1 MRSVVQRGLATFARA
16 QLPVVPRAFGA
27 PLMARQ
33 QQCRALCQSSSS
45 SDGGG
50 DPASASSPPQQQQ
63 QQQQRRQGEWG
74 VAPHE
79 ERLLREEAEV
89 NAEIWERLNRSS
101 PEPKLRSPVPEP
113 PTTHLETWANRAYI
127 SEIPEENALS
137 FRTRFYIDSTG
148 EQPDYSNKVQ
158 LVVKVS
164 KLGLTPLEER
174 RLIAVALP
182 NYHRKRKELHFSTR
196 RYDEVGRNKEFLRRR
211 VAALLE
217 DARENAEGHDLL
229 PDSEL
234 PLAARRRPWLPG
246 DTRVGSNRP
255 KRKLNQGSPG

>member
-1 MRSVVQRGLATFARA
+1 MRSVVQRGLTTFARA
-16 QLPVVPRAFGA
+16 QLPIVPRTFGA
-27 PLMARQ
+27 LRMARQQ
-33 QQCRALCQSSSS
+33 QQCRALCQSPSA

-50 DPASASSPPQQQQ
+50 DPASASSPPQEQ
-63 QQQQRRQGEWG
+63 QQQQRRQAAWID
-74 VAPHE
+74 PLE
-79 ERLLREEAEV
+79 ERMEREEEDVKA
-89 NAEIWERLNRSS
+89 AIWERLNRAS
-101 PEPKLRSPVPEP
+101 PEPRLRSPVPEP

-127 SEIPEENALS
+127 SEIPDENVLS

-148 EQPDYSNKVQ
+148 EQPEYSNKVQ
-158 LVVKVS
+158 LVVKLA

-182 NYHRKRKELHFSTR
+182 NYHRKRKELHFSTQ

-211 VAALLE
+211 FASLLE
-217 DARENAEGHDLL
+217 DARENAEGHDLI
-229 PDSEL
+229 PDEEL
-234 PLAARRRPWLPG
+234 PLAARRRPWLPR